1 MHLQPRLHLPH
12 RPDPGPFGRR
22 EPSPF
27 APLIALF
34 VVAIVIA
41 FFVFLVSTPGY

>member
-1 MHLQPRLHLPH
+1 MQLNPH
-12 RPDPGPFGRR
+12 IRFRRPDPGPFGRR

-34 VVAIVIA
+34 IVALVVAT
-41 FFVFLVSTPGY
+41 FVFLVTVPVE

>member
-1 MHLQPRLHLPH
+1 MQLKPQLRFR

-27 APLIALF
+27 APLIAL
-34 VVAIVIA
+34 VIVALIIA
-41 FFVFLVSTPGY
+41 TFVFLVTVPAE